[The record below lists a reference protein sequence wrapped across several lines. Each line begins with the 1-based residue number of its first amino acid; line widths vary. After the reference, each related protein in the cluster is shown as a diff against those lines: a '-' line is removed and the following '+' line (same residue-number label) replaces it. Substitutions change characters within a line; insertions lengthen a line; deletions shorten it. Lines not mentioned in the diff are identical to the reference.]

1 MAANL
6 KPIVPAM
13 IRTEFG
19 DVLESEA
26 FQAQSCAAGDH
37 TYVPGY
43 SDLRRQHDQD
53 LKDVV
58 DGKKKAADVTKL
70 PVRLQWVRSV
80 RLNMTPDN
88 RKPVEFG
95 NQSYRNVTKEDMGSD
110 WFTGMP
116 EGAVIEA
123 GGEIRQGD
131 CTLMVCTAPKAAQ
144 NAAGVQFRTNQLL
157 KDTAAAQLMQLG
169 DTKPGSEPSFT
180 ASKGEEIKVGS
191 SIQQK

>member
-1 MAANL
+1 MVA
-6 KPIVPAM
+6 KPLVPAT

-19 DVLESEA
+19 EVLESDA
-26 FQAQSCAAGDH
+26 FHDQGGARGDF

-43 SDLRRQHDQD
+43 SDMRRKRDQEA
-53 LKDVV
+53 KEVA
-58 DGKKKAADVTKL
+58 DGKRAANTVSKL

-80 RLNMTPDN
+80 RVNNTPDN

-95 NQSYRNVTKEDMGSD
+95 NQKYRNVTQADMGTE

-131 CTLMVCTAPKAAQ
+131 CTLMVCEAEKAAR
-144 NAAGVQFRTNQLL
+144 NAAAVQFRTNQMLN
-157 KDTAAAQLMQLG
+157 DASASRLMALG
-169 DTKPGSEPSFT
+169 ETKPGTDPSFT
-180 ASKGEEIKVGS
+180 VSKGEEIRVGS
-191 SIQQK
+191 SIKQK